1 MYKYLLIFC
10 CAQLCAYLS
19 FAQNIVNPHGLENSD
34 KNPAYNDIYT
44 FYKAMDAS
52 HATIRM
58 ATAGPTDTDDSLQVV
73 YYSANGKFD
82 VSKWKADSKAIIFIN
97 NGIHPG
103 EPDGIVASMQLL
115 WDIAEH
121 KISIPENVVLAIIP
135 VFNISGAK
143 SLRTGTRANQN
154 GPVLTGFRGNAQNL
168 DLNRDFMKMDAK
180 ETRSLVH
187 VFRTL
192 DPDVLIDNHVSNGAD
207 YQHVMTL
214 LSTQHNKLGGA
225 MGPYLDKTFEP
236 ALYRDMK
243 TRGYDLVPYVNI
255 WSNTPDKGWRQ
266 FSETP
271 RFLSGYAALHHT
283 YAFVPET
290 HMLKP
295 FADRVKATYAL
306 MQSIIT
312 YSAANADQ
320 LHRTRKQQRSMIAG
334 ADSIP
339 IEWTIDTTRHATI
352 EYKGYTAG
360 MKKSMVSGQPVLYYD
375 RNRPFTATIPFYNHY
390 VVSKIVT
397 VPRAYIIPQGWHK
410 VIRRLKDNG
419 VVLQKL
425 EKDTTLTV
433 TVNTISDY
441 KTTPS
446 PYEGHYLH
454 SKIKSTSVG
463 KQMKLVKGDYMV
475 ATSQPA
481 KRYIVESLEPEA
493 PDGFFAWGFFDGI
506 LQQKEGFSDYAFE
519 NLAAELLRNDA
530 QLAAL
535 LAGKCAQDPAFA
547 KDADAQLE
555 FIFQNCAYHEPE
567 HMRYPVYRLE

>member
-1 MYKYLLIFC
+1 MYKYILNFC
-10 CAQLCAYLS
+10 CAQLCACLF
-19 FAQNIVNPHGLENSD
+19 FAQAIINPHGLEKSD
-34 KNPAYNDIYT
+34 KNPEYNDVYT
-44 FYKAMDAS
+44 FYKSMDAN

-82 VSKWKADSKAIIFIN
+82 ISNWKADDKVIIFIN

-115 WDIAEH
+115 WDITAD
-121 KISIPENVVLAIIP
+121 KISIPDNVVLAIIP

-154 GPVLTGFRGNAQNL
+154 GPALTGFRGNAQNL
-168 DLNRDFMKMDAK
+168 DLNRDFIKMDAK
-180 ETRSLVH
+180 ETRSLVRL
-187 VFRTL
+187 FRAL

-207 YQHVMTL
+207 YQHIMTL
-214 LSTQHNKLGGA
+214 LSTQHNKLGGV
-225 MGPYLDKTFEP
+225 MGAYLDKVFEP

-243 TRGYDLVPYVNI
+243 ERGYDLVPYVNV
-255 WSNTPDKGWRQ
+255 WGSTPDRGWRQ

-295 FADRVKATYAL
+295 FEDRVKATYAL
-306 MQSIIT
+306 MQTIID
-312 YSAANADQ
+312 YSSTNAKQ
-320 LHRTRKQQRSMIAG
+320 LHNSREQQRYMIAST
-334 ADSIP
+334 DILP
-339 IEWTIDTTRHATI
+339 IDWTIDTTKHTMI
-352 EYKGYTAG
+352 EYKGYKAG
-360 MKKSMVSGQPVLYYD
+360 MKKSAVSGQEVMYYD
-375 RNRPFTATIPFYNHY
+375 TNRPFMATIPFYNHY
-390 VVSKIVT
+390 AVSKTVT
-397 VPRAYIIPQGWHK
+397 VPKAYIIPQGWHK

-419 VVLQKL
+419 VVLKKL
-425 EKDTTLTV
+425 EKDTALNLTV
-433 TVNTISDY
+433 SIISDY

-454 SKIKSTSVG
+454 SRIKSTSIS
-463 KQMKLVKGDYMV
+463 KQMNLAKGDYIIT
-475 ATSQPA
+475 TSQPA

-519 NLAAELLRNDA
+519 NLAADILKNDA
-530 QLAAL
+530 HLAAL
-535 LAGKCAQDPAFA
+535 LA

-555 FIFQNCAYHEPE
+555 FVFQNCSYHEPE
-567 HMRYPVYRLE
+567 HMRYPVYRLD